1 MMKNINNFKTKTM
14 KKYLKNN
21 YVFLTERETN
31 GNMKVSV
38 ILNEKVTYLCTLLN
52 TSLNYSDGK
61 TMDYLD
67 NLYKNYLNNPL
78 YIEEEA
84 NIEALLSIGAYISPK
99 KKEELGFAP
108 SYFVEYTQYS
118 TNPMLSYNGG
128 DYSYWKVYFPIENS
142 ESEYKYAVQYCTS
155 CDIEGYCPRCG
166 RWSGNGCN
174 CEQQYARQLPFG
186 AVAVWR

>member
-1 MMKNINNFKTKTM
+1 M

-38 ILNEKVTYLCTLLN
+38 ILNGKVTYLCTLLN
-52 TSLNYSDGK
+52 TSLNYSEGK

-84 NIEALLSIGAYISPK
+84 NIEALLCIGAYISPK
-99 KKEELGFAP
+99 KKKELGLAP
-108 SYFVEYTQYS
+108 SYFVEKTRYS
-118 TNPMLSYNGG
+118 TNTNLNTNGG
-128 DYSYWKVYFPIENS
+128 DYDYWKVYFPIENS
-142 ESEYKYAVQYCTS
+142 ENSVYKYAVQYCTS

-166 RWSGNGCN
+166 HWSCTNYD
-174 CEQQYARQLPFG
+174 CEQQYVRQLPFG